1 MGMSSSTR
9 AARTGEVHPLTAA
22 APPEPPADG
31 RRARG
36 LRSREAT
43 LERAVQIASV
53 EGLEGLTIGALAAD
67 LGVNKSSVFA
77 SFGSKEELQLATLAA
92 ARAVLVEQV
101 VVPALAVQE
110 GEARLAAIGDAW
122 FDYLGSDVF
131 AGGCFLTA
139 ASSEMD
145 GRPGRVRDAVRAV
158 MREWLAILTATI
170 EAAVARGEFRGE
182 TEPAALAFRLNAL
195 GMAANWQRQLFEDPA
210 GVEHARAA
218 WHAEIERQHA

>member
-1 MGMSSSTR
+1 MSNLP
-9 AARTGEVHPLTAA
+9 AGEPATAA
-22 APPEPPADG
+22 TPLASAPRAETPADG

-43 LERAVQIASV
+43 LERAIQIASV

-92 ARAVLVEQV
+92 ARGVLVEQV
-101 VVPALAVQE
+101 VVPALAAADGQ
-110 GEARLAAIGDAW
+110 ARLTVLGDAW
-122 FDYLGSDVF
+122 ADYLGSDVF

-139 ASSEMD
+139 ASAEMD
-145 GRPGRVRDAVRAV
+145 GRPGRVRDAVRDV
-158 MREWLAILTATI
+158 MREWLAVLTGTI
-170 EAAVARGEFRGE
+170 EAAMANGELRRD
-182 TEPAALAFRLNAL
+182 TDPAALAFRLNAL

-210 GVEHARAA
+210 GVEHARTA
-218 WHAEIERQHA
+218 WHAEIARHHT